1 MDEVKEARPEFT
13 TAAQKNEGIF
23 YEPDE
28 LPELDFGGET
38 VTMLSRGLKNG
49 GFSFYET
56 NLTVEELT
64 SDVLNDSIYNR
75 ELYVEDRLNV
85 EIENVKVSFQASEI
99 KSFEK
104 RRAI

>member
-1 MDEVKEARPEFT
+1 MYNLKKGISLFVAILMVISFVSCASDDTGPSEKNEDTSVT
-13 TAAQKNEGIF
+13 TAASTTSEIY
-23 YEPDE
+23 YEPDD

-38 VTMLSRGLKNG
+38 VTMISRGLKNG

-75 ELYVEDRLNV
+75 GN
-85 EIENVKVSFQASEI
+85 I
-99 KSFEK
+99 
-104 RRAI
+104 